1 MLIDTVRRTTITTYN
16 IAESLRYYV
25 DTLGMEIWFDTTLVD
40 EVVCEVYDLPT
51 GTPVR
56 VVIIR
61 GEIESAESTHG
72 PVVSGMVGLMEFVGL
87 SAPDQTSPPAR
98 RPAGGEIVL
107 MLGTQHLL
115 EIESRIKSAGF
126 HLEGPPIRLGVSGR
140 NVVYELL
147 GRDPNGVRI
156 AFSQMSEIYL

>member
-25 DTLGMEIWFDTTLVD
+25 DTLGMEVWFDTTLVD
-40 EVVCEVYDLPT
+40 EVVCEVYDLPA

-56 VVIIR
+56 VVILR

-87 SAPDQTSPPAR
+87 SAPDQSPAAR
-98 RPAGGEIVL
+98 RPVSGEIVL
-107 MLGTQHLL
+107 MFGTQRML
-115 EIESRIKSAGF
+115 EIESCITSAGF

>member
-1 MLIDTVRRTTITTYN
+1 MLIDTVRRTTITTYD

-40 EVVCEVYDLPT
+40 EVVCEIYDLPLN
-51 GTPVR
+51 TPVR
-56 VVIIR
+56 VVILR
-61 GEIESAESTHG
+61 GEVENAQTERG
-72 PVVSGMVGLMEFVGL
+72 PAVSGMVGLMEFVGL
-87 SAPDQTSPPAR
+87 SAPDQSPAAR
-98 RPAGGEIVL
+98 RPVSGEMVL
-107 MLGTQHLL
+107 MFGTQHML
-115 EIESRIKSAGF
+115 EIESRITSAGF
-126 HLEGPPIRLGVSGR
+126 HLAGPPIRLGVSGR

>member
-1 MLIDTVRRTTITTYN
+1 MLIDTVRRTTITTYD

-40 EVVCEVYDLPT
+40 DGVCEIYDLPLN
-51 GTPVR
+51 TPVR
-56 VVIIR
+56 VVILR
-61 GEIESAESTHG
+61 GEVENAQTERG
-72 PVVSGMVGLMEFVGL
+72 PAVSGMVGLMEFVGL
-87 SAPDQTSPPAR
+87 TPPTPQSLSR
-98 RPAGGEIVL
+98 RPVPGEIVL
-107 MLGTQHLL
+107 MLGTQHML
-115 EIESRIKSAGF
+115 EIETRLKRAGF

-156 AFSQMSEIYL
+156 AFSQMSEIYP

>member
-40 EVVCEVYDLPT
+40 EVVCEVYDLPA

-56 VVIIR
+56 VVILR
-61 GEIESAESTHG
+61 GEIESAESTRG

-87 SAPDQTSPPAR
+87 SSPDQSPAAR
-98 RPAGGEIVL
+98 RPVSGEIVL
-107 MLGTQHLL
+107 MFGTQHML
-115 EIESRIKSAGF
+115 EIETRITSAGF

>member
-40 EVVCEVYDLPT
+40 EVVCEVYDLPA

-56 VVIIR
+56 VVILR
-61 GEIESAESTHG
+61 GEIESAESTRG

-87 SAPDQTSPPAR
+87 SSPDQSPAAR
-98 RPAGGEIVL
+98 RPVSGEIVL
-107 MLGTQHLL
+107 MFGTQHML
-115 EIESRIKSAGF
+115 EIESRITSAGF
-126 HLEGPPIRLGVSGR
+126 HLEGPPIAS
-140 NVVYELL
+140 
-147 GRDPNGVRI
+147 
-156 AFSQMSEIYL
+156 A

>member
-25 DTLGMEIWFDTTLVD
+25 DTLGMEVWFDTTLVD
-40 EVVCEVYDLPT
+40 EVVCEVYDLPA

-56 VVIIR
+56 VVILR
-61 GEIESAESTHG
+61 GEIESAESTRG

-87 SAPDQTSPPAR
+87 SAPDQSQAAR
-98 RPAGGEIVL
+98 RPVSGEIVL
-107 MLGTQHLL
+107 MFGTQHLL
-115 EIESRIKSAGF
+115 EIESRITSAGF